1 MVKYWLPITANLL
14 PMHLNI
20 LAGHNFQI
28 LLSTND
34 LPIVTNALF
43 LLPMFCHDKTNY
55 LFLPIWTNH
64 DWKKFC

>member
-1 MVKYWLPITANLL
+1 
-14 PMHLNI
+14 MHLNV

-43 LLPMFCHDKTNY
+43 LCQCFAICFYQFVPIMIGKT
-55 LFLPIWTNH
+55 FVKAIMVH
-64 DWKKFC
+64 